1 MKPFDVYPLMNVNIQ
16 NSLGSYVWDEKGRK
30 YLDFYGGHAVISIG
44 HSHPHFLERIKK
56 QLDKIAFYSNSVQNS
71 LREELAEKLG
81 KLSGYPDYHLFLV
94 NSGTEAIENA
104 IKLASFKNG
113 RTKVVSFQKGFHGR
127 TSAAV
132 HITDNDKISAKINK
146 GFERFLLPW
155 NDLEAASNIISQ
167 NDICAVVIE
176 GVQGIGGVHV
186 PTPEFLQHLEKL
198 CKKNNTIFILDE
210 IQSGYGRTAK
220 FFAHQ
225 YANIQ
230 ADLITVAK
238 GMGNGFPIG
247 GVLISPEFEAGH
259 GLLGTTFGGTH
270 LACSAGLAVVE
281 VIEKEGLLE
290 NAGLRGEQIKKA
302 LKQFPEISELRGL
315 GCMIGVEMPFPIR
328 AFRKLLIEKF
338 GVFTGSSSQANT
350 LRILPPI
357 TVSETEVTEFISAF
371 GECLSAFKK
380 QPEYEPFFITK

>member
-16 NSLGSYVWDEKGRK
+16 DSLGSYVWDEKGRK

-56 QLDKIAFYSNSVQNS
+56 QLDKIAYYSNSVQNN

-94 NSGTEAIENA
+94 NSGAEAIENA

-176 GVQGIGGVHV
+176 GVQGIGGIHV
-186 PTPEFLQHLEKL
+186 PTPGFLQHLEKL
-198 CKKNNTIFILDE
+198 CKKNDTLLILDE

-225 YANIQ
+225 YVNIQ

-247 GVLISPEFEAGH
+247 GVLISPEFEARH

-302 LKQFPEISELRGL
+302 LKQFPEISEIRGL
-315 GCMIGVEMPFPIR
+315 GCMIGVEIPFPIR

-380 QPEYEPFFITK
+380 QPEYEPFFIAK